1 VQIEDARS
9 TRHQNQIGGLS
20 GDYGGVGAMR
30 GCVDN
35 RQGRTSLVVS
45 RALAIRLGCRDVTLG
60 VSLSRLSAYVAE
72 EACGSTSRTA
82 MLRPRRS
89 TATDRCSVIGLQ
101 SAVQASA
108 GRGGFVASVMVM
120 VVIADVRAI
129 VIAAAT
135 APIAIGPTVAITSTI
150 AIAAVI
156 AITIAAMIAIPIARH
171 ARHAIAI
178 RTTTSVWSPMKANAA
193 ATGDQR
199 DIGCGS
205 R

>member
-135 APIAIGPTVAITSTI
+135 APIAITSTI

-171 ARHAIAI
+171 AHHAIAIAI

>member
-9 TRHQNQIGGLS
+9 TRHQNQIAGLS

-72 EACGSTSRTA
+72 EACGSTSRTT

-120 VVIADVRAI
+120 VVIA
-129 VIAAAT
+129 AAT
-135 APIAIGPTVAITSTI
+135 APIAITSTI

-171 ARHAIAI
+171 AHHAIAI

>member
-82 MLRPRRS
+82 MLRLRRS

-101 SAVQASA
+101 SAVASA
-108 GRGGFVASVMVM
+108 RGQERLRRVSNGNGSDSRREGHSDSRRQGAHS
-120 VVIADVRAI
+120 DR
-129 VIAAAT
+129 
-135 APIAIGPTVAITSTI
+135 PHRSDNLHHSDSRRDSHNHS
-150 AIAAVI
+150 
-156 AITIAAMIAIPIARH
+156 RH
-171 ARHAIAI
+171 DSH
-178 RTTTSVWSPMKANAA
+178 THS
-193 ATGDQR
+193 
-199 DIGCGS
+199 
-205 R
+205 

>member
-1 VQIEDARS
+1 
-9 TRHQNQIGGLS
+9 
-20 GDYGGVGAMR
+20 
-30 GCVDN
+30 
-35 RQGRTSLVVS
+35 LVVS

-120 VVIADVRAI
+120 VVIA
-129 VIAAAT
+129 AAT
-135 APIAIGPTVAITSTI
+135 APIAITSTI

-171 ARHAIAI
+171 AHHAIAI

>member
-1 VQIEDARS
+1 
-9 TRHQNQIGGLS
+9 
-20 GDYGGVGAMR
+20 
-30 GCVDN
+30 
-35 RQGRTSLVVS
+35 
-45 RALAIRLGCRDVTLG
+45 
-60 VSLSRLSAYVAE
+60 
-72 EACGSTSRTA
+72 
-82 MLRPRRS
+82 
-89 TATDRCSVIGLQ
+89 
-101 SAVQASA
+101 
-108 GRGGFVASVMVM
+108 MVM

-171 ARHAIAI
+171 AHHAIAI
-178 RTTTSVWSPMKANAA
+178 RTTASVWSPMKANAA

-199 DIGCGS
+199 DIGRGS